1 MKQVLKNELQQ
12 LMQTAP
18 PLPDTFKKT
27 LLMEQARRKT
37 LHLQTE
43 ISMLQFI
50 KGQFRFV
57 NKSLFV
63 CQLLL
68 LCLYGLFTT
77 LILNDHDG
85 FLLLVAA
92 APLAV
97 LLGANE
103 FSRSFRYHMAELEL
117 PSHFSLPQI
126 LMARF
131 VIAVVADTLSLTFML
146 IITAMK
152 TYFSFGS
159 LILYG
164 LVPSF
169 LAASG
174 SLFLLNRNQDANTHY
189 YVTAYCI
196 ALSVFGWISAT
207 TFPDWYNSTAITV
220 WMLIL
225 LISIGIFAF
234 ELWKL
239 FKNSAKCFEYIPIK

>member
-18 PLPDTFKKT
+18 PPDTLKKT
-27 LLMEQARRKT
+27 LLIEQARKKKLT
-37 LHLQTE
+37 LPTD

-50 KGQFRFV
+50 KIQIHFV
-57 NKSLFV
+57 NKSFFV

-77 LILNDHDG
+77 LLLNDRDV
-85 FLLLVAA
+85 FLLLVVT

-97 LLGANE
+97 LLGTNE
-103 FSRSFRYHMAELEL
+103 FSRSFRYHMTELEL

-131 VIAVVADTLSLTFML
+131 VIAVVADTLSLTCML

-152 TYFSFGS
+152 TYFTFGS

-174 SLFLLNRNQDANTHY
+174 SLFLLNKSRNANTHY

-196 ALSVFGWISAT
+196 ALSVFGWISVT
-207 TFPDWYNSTAITV
+207 TFPNWYNSTAVTV
-220 WMLIL
+220 WILIL
-225 LISIGIFAF
+225 LISIGIFAL

-239 FKNSAKCFEYIPIK
+239 FRDSAKYFECIPIK

>member
-12 LMQTAP
+12 LMQTTP
-18 PLPDTFKKT
+18 PLPDMSKKT
-27 LLMEQARRKT
+27 LLIEQARKKRLT
-37 LHLQTE
+37 LPTE
-43 ISMLQFI
+43 ISILQFI
-50 KGQFRFV
+50 KIQIHFV
-57 NKSLFV
+57 NKIFFV

-68 LCLYGLFTT
+68 LCLYGLFTS
-77 LILNDHDG
+77 LILNDRDG
-85 FLLLVAA
+85 FLLLVVA

-97 LLGANE
+97 LLGTNE
-103 FSRSFRYHMAELEL
+103 FSRSFRYHMTELEL

-131 VIAVVADTLSLTFML
+131 VIAVVADTLSLTCML

-152 TYFSFGS
+152 TYFTFSS

-174 SLFLLNRNQDANTHY
+174 SLFLLNKSRDANTHY

-196 ALSVFGWISAT
+196 ALSVFGWISVT
-207 TFPDWYNSTAITV
+207 TFPNWYNSTAVAV
-220 WMLIL
+220 WILIL
-225 LISIGIFAF
+225 LISIGIFTF
-234 ELWKL
+234 ELWK
-239 FKNSAKCFEYIPIK
+239 FFRDSAKCFECIPIK

>member
-18 PLPDTFKKT
+18 PLPNPIKKA
-27 LLMEQARRKT
+27 LLIEQARKKRLT
-37 LHLQTE
+37 LPTD

-50 KGQFRFV
+50 KIQIHFV
-57 NKSLFV
+57 NKSFFV

-77 LILNDHDG
+77 LILSDRDV
-85 FLLLVAA
+85 FLLLVVT

-97 LLGANE
+97 LLGTNE
-103 FSRSFRYHMAELEL
+103 FSRSFRYHMTELEL

-131 VIAVVADTLSLTFML
+131 VIAVVADTLSLTCML

-152 TYFSFGS
+152 TYFTFGS

-174 SLFLLNRNQDANTHY
+174 SLFLLNKSRDANTHY
-189 YVTAYCI
+189 YVTTYCI
-196 ALSVFGWISAT
+196 ALSVFGWISVT
-207 TFPDWYNSTAITV
+207 TFPNWYNSTAVAV
-220 WMLIL
+220 WILIL
-225 LISIGIFAF
+225 LISIGIFTF

-239 FKNSAKCFEYIPIK
+239 FRDSAKCFECIPIK

>member
-1 MKQVLKNELQQ
+1 MLKNELQQ

-18 PLPDTFKKT
+18 PLPDITKKIQ
-27 LLMEQARRKT
+27 LMEQARKKRLT
-37 LHLQTE
+37 FPTE

-50 KGQFRFV
+50 KIQIRFV
-57 NKSLFV
+57 NKNFFV
-63 CQLLL
+63 CQFLL
-68 LCLYGLFTT
+68 LCLYSLFIT
-77 LILNDHDG
+77 LILNDRDG

-97 LLGANE
+97 LLGTNE
-103 FSRSFRYHMAELEL
+103 FSRSFRYHMTELEL

-131 VIAVVADTLSLTFML
+131 MIAVAADTLSLTCML
-146 IITAMK
+146 IITTMQ
-152 TYFSFGS
+152 TYFTFGS

-174 SLFLLNRNQDANTHY
+174 SLFLLNKSRNANTHY

-196 ALSVFGWISAT
+196 ALSVFGWISVT
-207 TFPDWYNSTAITV
+207 TFPNWYNSTAVTV
-220 WMLIL
+220 WILIL

-239 FKNSAKCFEYIPIK
+239 FRDSAKCFECIPIK

>member
-12 LMQTAP
+12 FMQTAP
-18 PLPDTFKKT
+18 PLPDTIKKT
-27 LLMEQARRKT
+27 LLMEQARKKRLT
-37 LHLQTE
+37 LPSK

-50 KGQFRFV
+50 KIQIRFV
-57 NKSLFV
+57 NKSFFI

-77 LILNDHDG
+77 WILNDRDG

-92 APLAV
+92 APLAI
-97 LLGANE
+97 LLGTNE
-103 FSRSFRYHMAELEL
+103 FSRSFHYHMAELEL
-117 PSHFSLPQI
+117 PSRFSLPQI

-131 VIAVVADTLSLTFML
+131 VIAIVIDTLSLTCML

-152 TYFSFGS
+152 TYFTFGS

-174 SLFLLNRNQDANTHY
+174 SLFLLNRSRNTNTHY

-196 ALSVFGWISAT
+196 TLSVFGWISVTA
-207 TFPDWYNSTAITV
+207 FPDWYNSTAVTV

-225 LISIGIFAF
+225 LISIGFFAL

-239 FKNSAKCFEYIPIK
+239 FTDSVKCFEYIPIK